1 MLIGIFDTI
10 LLIILAG
17 FVFYGLFFGLIRA
30 VGSLAGVIA
39 GAWLASIFYIDAFE
53 LAENLFFGYDT
64 LGRAVT
70 FIVLFTI
77 INRLVCF
84 GFSLL
89 DKTYNIISIIPFLK
103 TINRLGGAVF
113 GFLEG
118 GIVVGLALYIAANN
132 FFVGGLISKLLEGSK
147 IAPFLLGFI
156 DALKP
161 LLPGMLEKLKELM

>member
-1 MLIGIFDTI
+1 MS
-10 LLIILAG
+10 G

-53 LAENLFFGYDT
+53 LAENLFFGHDA
-64 LGRAVT
+64 LGKIVT

-77 INRLVCF
+77 INRLICF

-118 GIVVGLALYIAANN
+118 GVVAGLALYIAANN
-132 FFVGGLISKLLEGSK
+132 FLS
-147 IAPFLLGFI
+147 A
-156 DALKP
+156 D
-161 LLPGMLEKLKELM
+161 

>member
-1 MLIGIFDTI
+1 MLVGIFDTI

-39 GAWLASIFYIDAFE
+39 GAWLASIFYVDAFE
-53 LAENLFFGYDT
+53 LAENLFFGHDT
-64 LGRAVT
+64 LGKVVT

-84 GFSLL
+84 AFSIL

-118 GIVVGLALYIAANN
+118 GIVVGLVLYITANN
-132 FFVGGLISKLLEGSK
+132 FLVGGLISKLLEGSK
-147 IAPFLLGFI
+147 VAPFLVGFI
-156 DALKP
+156 NALKP
-161 LLPGMLEKLKELM
+161 LLPGMLDKLKSLI

>member
-1 MLIGIFDTI
+1 MIIIDVI

-17 FVFYGLFFGLIRA
+17 FIFYGLFFGLIRA

-39 GAWLASIFYIDAFE
+39 GFWLASIFYLDAFE
-53 LAENLFFGYDT
+53 LAENLFFGHDA
-64 LGRAVT
+64 LGKIVT

-118 GIVVGLALYIAANN
+118 GVVVGLALYIAANN
-132 FFVGGLISKLLEGSK
+132 FFVGGLIGKLLESSK
-147 IAPFLLGFI
+147 VAPFLVSFI
-156 DALKP
+156 EALKP
-161 LLPGMLEKLKELM
+161 LLPGMLEKLKGLI

>member
-1 MLIGIFDTI
+1 MLIGIFDII

-39 GAWLASIFYIDAFE
+39 GAWLASIFYVDAFE
-53 LAENLFFGYDT
+53 LAENLFFGHET
-64 LGRAVT
+64 LGKIIT

-118 GIVVGLALYIAANN
+118 GVVVGLALYIAANN
-132 FFVGGLISKLLEGSK
+132 FFVGGLISKLLESSQV
-147 IAPFLLGFI
+147 APFLIGFI
-156 DALKP
+156 EALRP
-161 LLPGMLEKLKELM
+161 LLPGLLEKLKALA

>member
-1 MLIGIFDTI
+1 MLVGIFDTI

-39 GAWLASIFYIDAFE
+39 GAWLASIFYVDAFE
-53 LAENLFFGYDT
+53 LAENLFFGHDT
-64 LGRAVT
+64 LGKVVT

-84 GFSLL
+84 AFSIL

-118 GIVVGLALYIAANN
+118 GIVVGLVLYITANN
-132 FFVGGLISKLLEGSK
+132 FLVGGLISKLLEGSK
-147 IAPFLLGFI
+147 VAPFLVGFI

-161 LLPGMLEKLKELM
+161 LLPGMLDKLKPLI